1 MVDTIKVTDAGMAI
15 VTNRLR
21 DSGTT
26 PHYVHWGTGTTPAAD
41 GNTALETAS
50 GHESRT
56 AGAMTQQDTNVTNDT
71 FQVVGTITC
80 ATSAKAITEAGLFDA
95 STSGNCFLRG
105 TFSAINVNVA
115 DSIEFTV
122 KAAFDQA

>member
-1 MVDTIKVTDAGMAI
+1 MTDTIVVVDGGMAI

-26 PHYVHWGTGTTPAAD
+26 PLFIEWGIGAVTAAAA
-41 GNTALETAS
+41 NTALGSA
-50 GHESRT
+50 GAHESRT

-80 ATSAKAITEAGLFDA
+80 VTGAKAITEAGLFDA
-95 STSGNCFLRG
+95 STSGNMFLRG
-105 TFSAINVNVA
+105 TFSAINVSVA
-115 DSIEFTV
+115 DSIEFTI